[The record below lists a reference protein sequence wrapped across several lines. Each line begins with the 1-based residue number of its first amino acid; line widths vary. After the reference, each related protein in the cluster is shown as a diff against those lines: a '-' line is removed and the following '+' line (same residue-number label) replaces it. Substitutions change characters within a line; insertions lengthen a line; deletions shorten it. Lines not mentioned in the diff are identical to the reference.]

1 MSAIRFLAADELA
14 RWLARIADTRQV
26 LAPRKEGKSVVF
38 RPLIAG
44 ETPSLARATVSPKA
58 AVLPPCET
66 LIRFRGTKDLEDP
79 GKVSINLETN
89 IDAVPTVVFGGRSCD
104 ARGFLVLDQAFLK
117 GRFQDPYYK
126 TRRDNLLIVTQTC
139 TAPCSTCFCHWTGG
153 GPTDTT
159 GSDVVF
165 TPVQDGFVLEA
176 VSERGESFLAE
187 FDLLDGAD
195 KIDAANTV
203 KEQSKAM
210 LAPAPD
216 ISSAPQRLEARF
228 TDMNF
233 WTAQT
238 AKCLSCGA
246 CTYMCPTC
254 QCFSITDEGNQMD
267 GRRLRSWDNCM
278 SPLFTREAS
287 GHNPRV
293 DKAMRMRNRVSHKY
307 WYAPGYAN
315 GQIACTGCGRCIRQC
330 PVSLD
335 IREIVLHALTPDTEA
350 K

>member
-1 MSAIRFLAADELA
+1 MSAIRFLAADALA
-14 RWLARIADTRQV
+14 GWLAEVAATRQV
-26 LAPRKEGKSVVF
+26 LAPRKEGKAVVF
-38 RPLIAG
+38 RPLVAG

-66 LIRFRGTKDLEDP
+66 LIRFKGSKDPEDP
-79 GKVSINLETN
+79 GKLNVNLEA
-89 IDAVPTVVFGGRSCD
+89 DPVAVPTVLFGGRSCD
-104 ARGFLVLDQAFLK
+104 ARGFVVLDHAFLK

-126 TRRDNLLIVTQTC
+126 ARRDNLLVVTQTC

-153 GPTDTT
+153 GPTDAT

-165 TPVQDGFVLEA
+165 TPVEGGFVLEA
-176 VSERGESFLAE
+176 VSERGEAFLNESGLADGSDKVEAAKAVKDQAE
-187 FDLLDGAD
+187 
-195 KIDAANTV
+195 
-203 KEQSKAM
+203 AM

-216 ISSAPQRLEARF
+216 ISGAPRRLEARF
-228 TDMNF
+228 TDLKF
-233 WTAQT
+233 WTEQT

-254 QCFSITDEGNQMD
+254 QCFNISDEGNTLE

-287 GHNPRV
+287 GHNPRA

-307 WYAPGYAN
+307 WYAPDYAD
-315 GQIACTGCGRCIRQC
+315 GQVACTGCGRCIRQC

-335 IREIVLHALTPDTEA
+335 IREIVLNAIAPDAEA
-350 K
+350 E